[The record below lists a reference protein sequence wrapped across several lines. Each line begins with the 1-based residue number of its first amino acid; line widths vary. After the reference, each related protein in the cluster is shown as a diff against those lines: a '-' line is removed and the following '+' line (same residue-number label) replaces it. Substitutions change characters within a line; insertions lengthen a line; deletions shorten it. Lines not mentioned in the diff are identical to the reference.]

1 MVSKRLFVVLVII
14 FSIVGLLTIYYF
26 NNPSEHSFFIP
37 CPFKFATGYHCPGCG
52 SQRAIHQLL
61 HLDIAAAFRLNP
73 LMVLSLPLIFWGL
86 GIMIWNYI
94 YQTEYRVWLFYNKY
108 FIYGYFGLAVVYWV
122 VRNLPYYPF
131 NLLAPNS

>member
-1 MVSKRLFVVLVII
+1 MVSKRLLVVLVII

>member
-1 MVSKRLFVVLVII
+1 MVSKRILIVLVITI
-14 FSIVGLLTIYYF
+14 GIVGLLTIYYF

-61 HLDIAAAFRLNP
+61 HLDIVAAFRLNP

-86 GIMIWNYI
+86 GVMIYNYI
-94 YQTEYRVWLFYNKY
+94 NQTKHRVWLFYSKY
-108 FIYGYFGLAVVYWV
+108 FIYGYFGIAVVYWV
-122 VRNLPYYPF
+122 ARNLPYYPF